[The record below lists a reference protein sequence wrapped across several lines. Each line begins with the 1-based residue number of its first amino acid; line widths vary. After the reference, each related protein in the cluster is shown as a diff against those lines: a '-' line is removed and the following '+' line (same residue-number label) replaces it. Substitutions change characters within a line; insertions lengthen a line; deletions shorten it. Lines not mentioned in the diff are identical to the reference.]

1 MIRLPPRST
10 RTDTLFPY
18 TTLFR
23 SILIVEE
30 ARIFEAD
37 EELAVGA
44 VRILRARHR
53 PDAADM
59 RFGAEFGGQVGKL
72 AAPHAGAGRIAALRH
87 EAVDHALQN
96 HTVVKHFRS
105 PPRDALD
112 TLGPAAGA
120 PGADDIDGR

>member
-1 MIRLPPRST
+1 MVHAVDHFAP
-10 RTDTLFPY
+10 DG
-18 TTLFR
+18 
-23 SILIVEE
+23 ILIVEE

-53 PDAADM
+53 TDAADM

-87 EAVDHALQN
+87 EAVDHAVEN
-96 HTVVKHFRS
+96 HVVVASYRGKRRY
-105 PPRDALD
+105 PPDL
-112 TLGPAAGA
+112 LGPKVGA
-120 PGADDIDGR
+120 QGGDDITDRRRPGTAR